1 MIKNN
6 DKEWLRKGRSK
17 DIPNNSLSDEEI
29 VDGAHETDQLDQ
41 MKSTAKEQEN
51 NMQKKAGASPVK
63 HVEKG
68 EQRILLNL
76 Y

>member
-17 DIPNNSLSDEEI
+17 DMPNNRLSDEEI
-29 VDGAHETDQLDQ
+29 VDGARETDQLGQ

-63 HVEKG
+63 HVDKG
-68 EQRILLNL
+68 E
-76 Y
+76 

>member
-17 DIPNNSLSDEEI
+17 DIPNNRLSDEEI
-29 VDGAHETDQLDQ
+29 VDGAREADQLDQ

-63 HVEKG
+63 HVNKG
-68 EQRILLNL
+68 E
-76 Y
+76 

>member
-17 DIPNNSLSDEEI
+17 DIPNNRLSDEEI
-29 VDGAHETDQLDQ
+29 VEGARETDQLGQ

-63 HVEKG
+63 HVDKG
-68 EQRILLNL
+68 E
-76 Y
+76 

>member
-17 DIPNNSLSDEEI
+17 DIPNNRLSDEEI
-29 VDGAHETDQLDQ
+29 VNGAHETDQLGQ

-63 HVEKG
+63 HVDKG
-68 EQRILLNL
+68 E
-76 Y
+76 